1 MACQPAPNAENPCEW
16 WPFYLTWPMPRKI
29 AVRAARHDETR
40 IDPQK
45 LHRFAAQQAWHAI
58 AHDAEATKPPALF
71 QIKGNGFLVC
81 TQLERERAKVTH
93 RIIRTTVSLT

>member
-1 MACQPAPNAENPCEW
+1 
-16 WPFYLTWPMPRKI
+16 MPHKI
-29 AVRAARHDETR
+29 PVKAVRHDETR

-81 TQLERERAKVTH
+81 AQLERERAKVTH

>member
-1 MACQPAPNAENPCEW
+1 
-16 WPFYLTWPMPRKI
+16 MPHKI
-29 AVRAARHDETR
+29 AVKAARHNETR

-81 TQLERERAKVTH
+81 TQLERERAKFTY
-93 RIIRTTVSLT
+93 RIVRKTISLT